1 MSGHRDEPNTN
12 AESTAAAGAD
22 GGVIPRL
29 NPDDT
34 NPASDLKTD
43 VIRDVEREHTFTSD
57 VVGPRRDEISDEDSD
72 LEERS

>member
-1 MSGHRDEPNTN
+1 MSDHRAEPT
-12 AESTAAAGAD
+12 SDDQSTTAADDA

-29 NPDDT
+29 NPGDT

-43 VIRDVEREHTFTSD
+43 IIRDVEREHSITSD